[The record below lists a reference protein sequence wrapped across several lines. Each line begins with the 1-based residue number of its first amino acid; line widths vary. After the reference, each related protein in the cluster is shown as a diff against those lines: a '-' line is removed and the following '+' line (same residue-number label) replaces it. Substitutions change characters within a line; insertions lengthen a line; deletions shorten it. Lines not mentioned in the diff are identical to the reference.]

1 MLVCLAEDVTP
12 VTPVDKGN
20 EQHLGDLEAGIADD
34 LDLRSVVIH
43 LYWISADAI
52 HHGGLV

>member
-20 EQHLGDLEAGIADD
+20 EQHLGDLEAGISDN

-43 LYWISADAI
+43 LYWISTDAI
-52 HHGGLV
+52 HHGGPV

>member
-1 MLVCLAEDVTP
+1 MLVCLAEDL
-12 VTPVDKGN
+12 TPVDKGN
-20 EQHLGDLEAGIADD
+20 EQGLHDLEVGIVGD
-34 LDLRSVVIH
+34 LDLNSEFIH